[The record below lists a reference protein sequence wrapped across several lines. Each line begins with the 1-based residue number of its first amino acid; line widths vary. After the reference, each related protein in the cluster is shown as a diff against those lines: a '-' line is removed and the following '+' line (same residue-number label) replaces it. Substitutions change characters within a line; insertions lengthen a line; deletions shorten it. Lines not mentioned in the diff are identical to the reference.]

1 MAYAK
6 ELTIA
11 LGQTVFAGDSQ
22 SEERITSQ
30 EARVEVTYVLERD
43 DMDVPLLASVKAAEV
58 HHALCA
64 ARQQLRRQ
72 PEPTFRQSETADE
85 RPVPSP
91 SNGHGSGSPFKPG
104 ASVASSADTHSTA
117 TQSSGS
123 ARANGAAGKQGNG
136 YSRTSAAPAAPEDQ
150 ADCITQA
157 QKLAIRSMFT
167 RLGMNEPQARA
178 LVHEQCGKWALDGL
192 TKDEAKQLLQFL
204 QQGERKH
211 TGRD

>member
-64 ARQQLRRQ
+64 ARQQLHRQ
-72 PEPTFRQSETADE
+72 PEPMGRQPEAE
-85 RPVPSP
+85 NMRPIPSP
-91 SNGHGSGSPFKPG
+91 ANGHGS
-104 ASVASSADTHSTA
+104 T
-117 TQSSGS
+117 
-123 ARANGAAGKQGNG
+123 RANGAAGKQGDG
-136 YSRTSAAPAAPEDQ
+136 YSRSTAAPPAPTAPEDQ

-167 RLGMNEPQARA
+167 RLSMNEPQARA
-178 LVHEQCGKWALDGL
+178 LVHEQYGKWALEGL
-192 TKDEAKQLLQFL
+192 TKEEAKQLLHSL
-204 QQGERKH
+204 QQGEREH

>member
-58 HHALCA
+58 QHALSA
-64 ARQQLRRQ
+64 ARQQLHRQ
-72 PEPTFRQSETADE
+72 PDAADM

-91 SNGHGSGSPFKPG
+91 ANGHGNGSPFKPG
-104 ASVASSADTHSTA
+104 ASAANSAGVHSA
-117 TQSSGS
+117 GS
-123 ARANGAAGKQGNG
+123 ARANGTAGKQGNG
-136 YSRTSAAPAAPEDQ
+136 YSRSSATPPAPTAPEDQ
-150 ADCITQA
+150 AGCITQA

-167 RLGMNEPQARA
+167 RLSMNEPQARA
-178 LVHEQCGKWALDGL
+178 LVHEQCGKWALEGL
-192 TKDEAKQLLQFL
+192 TKEEAKQLLHSL
-204 QQGERKH
+204 QQGEREQADR
-211 TGRD
+211 G

>member
-64 ARQQLRRQ
+64 ARQQLHRQ
-72 PEPTFRQSETADE
+72 PEAIDTRATPP
-85 RPVPSP
+85 PV
-91 SNGHGSGSPFKPG
+91 NGHGNGSPFKPNL
-104 ASVASSADTHSTA
+104 ADA
-117 TQSSGS
+117 TQSTGS
-123 ARANGAAGKQGNG
+123 ARANGGAGKQGNG
-136 YSRTSAAPAAPEDQ
+136 YSRSTATPPAAPEDQ
-150 ADCITQA
+150 AECITQA

-167 RLGMNEPQARA
+167 RLSMNEPQARA
-178 LVHEQCGKWALDGL
+178 LVHEQFGKWALEGL
-192 TKDEAKQLLQFL
+192 TKEEAKQLLHSL
-204 QQGERKH
+204 QQGEREH

>member
-58 HHALCA
+58 QHALCA
-64 ARQQLRRQ
+64 ARQQLHRQ
-72 PEPTFRQSETADE
+72 PEPMGRQPDAADT

-91 SNGHGSGSPFKPG
+91 ANGHSSDFPFKPG
-104 ASVASSADTHSTA
+104 ASATNST
-117 TQSSGS
+117 GS
-123 ARANGAAGKQGNG
+123 ARANGTAGKQGNG
-136 YSRTSAAPAAPEDQ
+136 YSRSSTTPPAAPEDQ
-150 ADCITQA
+150 AECITQA

-167 RLGMNEPQARA
+167 RLSMNEPQARA
-178 LVHEQCGKWALDGL
+178 LVHEQCGKWALEGL
-192 TKDEAKQLLQFL
+192 TKEEAKQLLHSL
-204 QQGERKH
+204 QQGEREH

>member
-58 HHALCA
+58 HHALSA
-64 ARQQLRRQ
+64 ARQQLCRQAEPTVRQ
-72 PEPTFRQSETADE
+72 PEGADI
-85 RPVPSP
+85 RPAPSTT
-91 SNGHGSGSPFKPG
+91 NGNGNGNSSPFKQG
-104 ASVASSADTHSTA
+104 ASAANSTA
-117 TQSSGS
+117 THPAGN
-123 ARANGAAGKQGNG
+123 ARTNGAVGRQSGVYNHTTA
-136 YSRTSAAPAAPEDQ
+136 SPPAPTAPEDQ
-150 ADCITQA
+150 AECITQA

-167 RLGMNEPQARA
+167 RLSMNEPQARA
-178 LVHEQCGKWALDGL
+178 LVHEQFGKWALEGL
-192 TKDEAKQLLQFL
+192 TKEEAKQLLQSL
-204 QQGERKH
+204 QQGEREH

>member
-1 MAYAK
+1 MVYAK

-58 HHALCA
+58 HHALSA
-64 ARQQLRRQ
+64 ARQQLHRQ
-72 PEPTFRQSETADE
+72 PEPMGRQPEAE
-85 RPVPSP
+85 NMRPVPSP
-91 SNGHGSGSPFKPG
+91 ANGHGSDFPFKPG
-104 ASVASSADTHSTA
+104 ASAANSAGTHST
-117 TQSSGS
+117 GS
-123 ARANGAAGKQGNG
+123 AHANGAAGKQGNG
-136 YSRTSAAPAAPEDQ
+136 YSRTSAAPPAAPEDQ
-150 ADCITQA
+150 AECITQA

-167 RLGMNEPQARA
+167 RLSMNEPQARA
-178 LVHEQCGKWALDGL
+178 LVHEQCGKWALEGL
-192 TKDEAKQLLQFL
+192 TKEEAKQLLHSL
-204 QQGERKH
+204 QQGEREQ

>member
-58 HHALCA
+58 QHALCA
-64 ARQQLRRQ
+64 ARQQLHRQ
-72 PEPTFRQSETADE
+72 PEAENM
-85 RPVPSP
+85 RPVPSQA
-91 SNGHGSGSPFKPG
+91 NGHGSDFPFKPG
-104 ASVASSADTHSTA
+104 ASAANHASTHSA
-117 TQSSGS
+117 GS

-136 YSRTSAAPAAPEDQ
+136 YSRSTAAPPAPVASEDQ

-167 RLGMNEPQARA
+167 RLSMNEPQARA
-178 LVHEQCGKWALDGL
+178 LVHEQCGKWALEGL
-192 TKDEAKQLLQFL
+192 TKEEAKQLLHSL
-204 QQGERKH
+204 QQGEREQ

>member
-58 HHALCA
+58 QHALCA
-64 ARQQLRRQ
+64 ARQQLGRQ
-72 PEPTFRQSETADE
+72 PDAAET
-85 RPVPSP
+85 RPVPAP
-91 SNGHGSGSPFKPG
+91 ANGHGSDFPFKPG
-104 ASVASSADTHSTA
+104 ASTASSAATHSA
-117 TQSSGS
+117 GS
-123 ARANGAAGKQGNG
+123 VRTNGAAGKQGSG
-136 YSRTSAAPAAPEDQ
+136 YNRTSAAAPAPATSEDQ

-167 RLGMNEPQARA
+167 RLSMNEMEART
-178 LVHEQCGKWALDGL
+178 LVHEQFGKWALEGL
-192 TKDEAKQLLQFL
+192 TKEEAKQLLHSL
-204 QQGERKH
+204 QQGEREH

>member
-58 HHALCA
+58 QHALCA
-64 ARQQLRRQ
+64 ARQQLHRQ
-72 PEPTFRQSETADE
+72 QEAPDV
-85 RPVPSP
+85 RPIPSP
-91 SNGHGSGSPFKPG
+91 ANGHGSDFPFKPG
-104 ASVASSADTHSTA
+104 ASAANSTA
-117 TQSSGS
+117 THSASST
-123 ARANGAAGKQGNG
+123 RANGAAGKQGNG
-136 YSRTSAAPAAPEDQ
+136 YSRSTATQAAASEDQ

-167 RLGMNEPQARA
+167 RLSMNEPQARA
-178 LVHEQCGKWALDGL
+178 LVHEQCGKWALEGL
-192 TKDEAKQLLQFL
+192 TKEEAKQLLHSL
-204 QQGERKH
+204 QQGEREH

>member
-58 HHALCA
+58 QHALCA
-64 ARQQLRRQ
+64 ARQQLHRQ
-72 PEPTFRQSETADE
+72 PEPTDV
-85 RPVPSP
+85 RPAPSP
-91 SNGHGSGSPFKPG
+91 ANGHGNGSPFKPG
-104 ASVASSADTHSTA
+104 ASAANLTATHSA
-117 TQSSGS
+117 GS
-123 ARANGAAGKQGNG
+123 VRTNGASGKQGNG
-136 YSRTSAAPAAPEDQ
+136 YSRTSAAPPTAPEDQ

-167 RLGMNEPQARA
+167 RLSMNEPQARA
-178 LVHEQCGKWALDGL
+178 LVHEQCGKWALEGL
-192 TKDEAKQLLQFL
+192 TKEEAKQLLHSL
-204 QQGERKH
+204 QQGEREH
-211 TGRD
+211 IGRD

>member
-58 HHALCA
+58 QHALCA
-64 ARQQLRRQ
+64 ARQQLHRQ
-72 PEPTFRQSETADE
+72 PEPMGRQPDAADM
-85 RPVPSP
+85 RPVPSTA
-91 SNGHGSGSPFKPG
+91 NGHGSDSPFKPG
-104 ASVASSADTHSTA
+104 ASAANSTA
-117 TQSSGS
+117 THSAGS
-123 ARANGAAGKQGNG
+123 VRANGTVGRQSGG
-136 YSRTSAAPAAPEDQ
+136 YNRTTASPLAPAAPEDQ
-150 ADCITQA
+150 AECITQA

-167 RLGMNEPQARA
+167 RLSMNEPQARA
-178 LVHEQCGKWALDGL
+178 LVHEQCGKWALEGL
-192 TKDEAKQLLQFL
+192 TKEEAKQLLQYL
-204 QQGERKH
+204 QQGEREQ

>member
-43 DMDVPLLASVKAAEV
+43 DMDVPLLANVKAAEV

-64 ARQQLRRQ
+64 ARQQLHRQ
-72 PEPTFRQSETADE
+72 QEAPDV
-85 RPVPSP
+85 RPIPSP
-91 SNGHGSGSPFKPG
+91 ANGHGNGSPFKPG
-104 ASVASSADTHSTA
+104 AS
-117 TQSSGS
+117 
-123 ARANGAAGKQGNG
+123 GKQGNG
-136 YSRTSAAPAAPEDQ
+136 YSRSTATPPAAPEDQ

-167 RLGMNEPQARA
+167 RLSMNEPQARA
-178 LVHEQCGKWALDGL
+178 LVHEQCGKWALEGL
-192 TKDEAKQLLQFL
+192 TKEEAKQLLHSL
-204 QQGERKH
+204 QQGEREH